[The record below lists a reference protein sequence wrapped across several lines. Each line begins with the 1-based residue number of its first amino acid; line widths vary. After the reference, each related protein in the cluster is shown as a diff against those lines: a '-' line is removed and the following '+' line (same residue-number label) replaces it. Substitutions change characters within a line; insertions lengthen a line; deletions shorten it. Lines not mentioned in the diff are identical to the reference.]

1 MSLGKEALAALLKYH
16 DDLYY
21 NQDAPVLSDAEYDE
35 LKRQYVEFYG
45 EYDYVP
51 GEASADSIKF
61 EHPVPVTSLDKVQ
74 VTEVNKLKTHLER
87 LWPVIIQPKMDGLTL
102 VSYPDNDEVI
112 MGTIDYKH
120 VTRGN
125 GTIGEIVTSKV
136 YAGVDGIGTT
146 GIIVHKAVRSE
157 VVMLKQ
163 YFDPINKKRIAEG
176 KEPFK
181 NLRNAAA
188 GMLRNKDVSKVE
200 GLKAF
205 AYNII
210 SEEENFCTAEQQIEI
225 LKDWKWNTV
234 DTYIPKTIDEAIEYI
249 TTYDEKYR
257 DDLEYEI
264 DGLVIKHNGN
274 KKFGQTAHHPNNAI
288 AVKFEAE
295 GGWTTLN
302 KVVWQVGRTG
312 KIVPVAE
319 FEPIEILNAEV
330 SRATLHN
337 YGVMKAMDLV
347 GIIHKGKYHNPLTQ
361 VYVIKANDVIPRI
374 IKVKQPNVTDS
385 NLYVNIINEPTC
397 CPECKGKVEKLND
410 QLFCINPDCPAK
422 LQGQIE
428 LLASRDALNI
438 EGLSEMT
445 IEKMTSYVKE
455 NNLEL
460 LKPLNFTLPFY
471 MTYNDILKLE
481 GFAPVSAKK
490 LYDNIQKAKDTE
502 LKRFIYASCIPLIG
516 RSASEAMA
524 NRLRTVEALIEDVD
538 NNYSETSTINDFGP
552 KMINSLK
559 EYGREHFGLLWEA
572 GVRPRPVTKEIKKA
586 DVQLTI
592 VITGA
597 FDIPRK
603 EIETMIKDAGH
614 KTSGSVSKKTSY
626 LLASLGEEGTT
637 KYIKAKELDIPII
650 NTINEL
656 KELL

>member
-35 LKRQYVEFYG
+35 LKRQYVELYG

-51 GEASADSIKF
+51 GEASADSVKF
-61 EHPVPVTSLDKVQ
+61 EHPVRVTSLDKVQ
-74 VTEVNKLKTHLER
+74 VTEVDKLKAHLER

-302 KVVWQVGRTG
+302 RVVWQVGRTG

-330 SRATLHN
+330 TRATLHN
-337 YGVMKAMDLV
+337 YGIMKAMDL
-347 GIIHKGKYHNPLTQ
+347 IAILHKGKYHNPLTK
-361 VYVIKANDVIPRI
+361 VYVIKANDVIPKI
-374 IKVKQPNVTDS
+374 IKVEQPDVTDS
-385 NLYVNIINEPTC
+385 NIYMDLIHEPTC
-397 CPECKGKVEKLND
+397 CPECKGEVEKLND

-445 IEKMTSYVKE
+445 IEKMIQYVKE
-455 NNLEL
+455 NKLDL
-460 LKPLNFTLPFY
+460 FRPLDFTLPFWF
-471 MTYNDILKLE
+471 TYEEILKLP

-502 LKRFIYASCIPLIG
+502 LKRFIYASNIPLIG

-524 NRLRTVEALIEDVD
+524 NTLLTVEALVEEID
-538 NNYSETSTINDFGP
+538 NFEKTSQIPDFGP

-559 EYGREHFGLLWEA
+559 KYGQGHFSLLWDA
-572 GVRPRPVTKEIKKA
+572 GVRPRPVEKVVKKA

-626 LLASLGEEGTT
+626 LLASPGEEGTT

>member
-35 LKRQYVEFYG
+35 LKRQYVELYG

-302 KVVWQVGRTG
+302 KIVWQVGRTG
-312 KIVPVAE
+312 K
-319 FEPIEILNAEV
+319 
-330 SRATLHN
+330 
-337 YGVMKAMDLV
+337 
-347 GIIHKGKYHNPLTQ
+347 
-361 VYVIKANDVIPRI
+361 
-374 IKVKQPNVTDS
+374 
-385 NLYVNIINEPTC
+385 
-397 CPECKGKVEKLND
+397 
-410 QLFCINPDCPAK
+410 
-422 LQGQIE
+422 
-428 LLASRDALNI
+428 
-438 EGLSEMT
+438 
-445 IEKMTSYVKE
+445 
-455 NNLEL
+455 
-460 LKPLNFTLPFY
+460 
-471 MTYNDILKLE
+471 
-481 GFAPVSAKK
+481 
-490 LYDNIQKAKDTE
+490 
-502 LKRFIYASCIPLIG
+502 
-516 RSASEAMA
+516 
-524 NRLRTVEALIEDVD
+524 
-538 NNYSETSTINDFGP
+538 
-552 KMINSLK
+552 
-559 EYGREHFGLLWEA
+559 
-572 GVRPRPVTKEIKKA
+572 
-586 DVQLTI
+586 
-592 VITGA
+592 
-597 FDIPRK
+597 
-603 EIETMIKDAGH
+603 
-614 KTSGSVSKKTSY
+614 
-626 LLASLGEEGTT
+626 
-637 KYIKAKELDIPII
+637 
-650 NTINEL
+650 
-656 KELL
+656 

>member
-1 MSLGKEALAALLKYH
+1 MSLGKEALAGLLKYH

-35 LKRQYVEFYG
+35 LKRQYVELYG

-74 VTEVNKLKTHLER
+74 ITEVNKLKTHLER

-102 VSYPDNDEVI
+102 VSYADKD
-112 MGTIDYKH
+112 

-125 GTIGEIVTSKV
+125 GSIGEVVTSKTTNV
-136 YAGVDGIGTT
+136 EGIGKRIGTT
-146 GIIVHKAVRSE
+146 IRSE

-163 YFDPINKKRIAEG
+163 FLEPINKKRVAEG

-188 GMLRNKDVSKVE
+188 GMLRNKDITKVE
-200 GLKAF
+200 GLRAY
-205 AYNII
+205 AYNFVRD
-210 SEEENFCTAEQQIEI
+210 EEINDAEGQI
-225 LKDWKWNTV
+225 LSLRSWGWNTV
-234 DTYIPKTIDEAIEYI
+234 DYFSPSTIDEAIEYI

-274 KKFGQTAHHPNNAI
+274 KIFGQTAHHPNNAI

-302 KVVWQVGRTG
+302 RVVWQVGRTG

-319 FEPIEILNAEV
+319 FEPIDILNSEV

-337 YGVMKAMDLV
+337 YGIMKAMDLV
-347 GIIHKGKYHNPLTQ
+347 GILHKGKYHNPLTQ
-361 VYVIKANDVIPRI
+361 VYVIKANDVIPKI
-374 IKVKQPNVTDS
+374 IKVKQPDANDP
-385 NLYVNIINEPTC
+385 NLYVDIIHEPKC
-397 CPECKGKVEKLND
+397 CPECNGEVEKFND

-445 IEKMTSYVKE
+445 IEKMIQYVKE
-455 NNLEL
+455 NKLDL
-460 LKPLNFTLPFY
+460 FRPLDFTLPFLF
-471 MTYNDILKLE
+471 TYEEILKLP

-502 LKRFIYASCIPLIG
+502 LKRFIYASNIPLIG

-524 NRLRTVEALIEDVD
+524 NTLLTVEALVEEIDEF
-538 NNYSETSTINDFGP
+538 EKTSQIQDFGP

-559 EYGREHFGLLWEA
+559 KYGQGHFSLLWDA
-572 GVRPRPVTKEIKKA
+572 GVRPRPVEKVVKKA
-586 DVQLTI
+586 DVQLII

-626 LLASLGEEGTT
+626 LLASPGEEGTI
-637 KYIKAKELDIPII
+637 KHIKAKELNIPII
-650 NTINEL
+650 NTLNEL

>member
-35 LKRQYVEFYG
+35 LKRQYVELYG

-51 GEASADSIKF
+51 GEASADSVKF
-61 EHPVPVTSLDKVQ
+61 EHPVRVTSLDKVQ
-74 VTEVNKLKTHLER
+74 VTEVDKLKTHLER

-102 VSYPDNDEVI
+102 VSYADKD
-112 MGTIDYKH
+112 

-125 GTIGEIVTSKV
+125 GSIGEVVTSKTTNV
-136 YAGVDGIGTT
+136 EGIGKRIGTT
-146 GIIVHKAVRSE
+146 IRSE

-163 YFDPINKKRIAEG
+163 YFEPINKKRIAEG
-176 KEPFK
+176 KDPFK

-188 GMLRNKDVSKVE
+188 GMLRNKDISKVE
-200 GLKAF
+200 GLRAY
-205 AYNII
+205 AYNFVRD
-210 SEEENFCTAEQQIEI
+210 EEINDAEGQI
-225 LKDWKWNTV
+225 LSLRSWGWNTV
-234 DTYIPKTIDEAIEYI
+234 DYFRPSTIEEAIEYI
-249 TTYDEKYR
+249 ITYDEKYR

-264 DGLVIKHNGN
+264 DGLVIKHDGS
-274 KKFGQTAHHPNNAI
+274 KIFGQTAHHPNNAI

-302 KVVWQVGRTG
+302 RVVWQVGRTG

-337 YGVMKAMDLV
+337 YGIMKAMDLI
-347 GIIHKGKYHNPLTQ
+347 GILHKGKGHNPLTK
-361 VYVIKANDVIPRI
+361 VYVIKANDVIPKI
-374 IKVKQPNVTDS
+374 IKVEQPNANDP
-385 NLYVNIINEPTC
+385 NLYVDIINEPTC
-397 CPECKGKVEKLND
+397 CPECKGEVEKLND

-445 IEKMTSYVKE
+445 IEKMIQYVKE
-455 NNLEL
+455 NKLDL
-460 LKPLNFTLPFY
+460 FRPLDFTLPFWF
-471 MTYNDILKLE
+471 TYEEILKLP

-502 LKRFIYASCIPLIG
+502 LKRFIYASNIPLIG

-524 NRLRTVEALIEDVD
+524 NTLLTVEALVEEID
-538 NNYSETSTINDFGP
+538 NFEKTSQIPDFGP

-559 EYGREHFGLLWEA
+559 KYGQGHFSILWEA
-572 GVRPRPVTKEIKKA
+572 GVRPRPVEKVVKKA

-603 EIETMIKDAGH
+603 EIETMIKDSGH

-626 LLASLGEEGTT
+626 LLASPGEEGTT
-637 KYIKAKELDIPII
+637 KYIKAKELNIPII
-650 NTINEL
+650 NTLNEL

>member
-1 MSLGKEALAALLKYH
+1 MSLGREALAALLKYH

-21 NQDAPVLSDAEYDE
+21 NQDKPELSDAEYDA
-35 LKRQYVEFYG
+35 LKNQYVELYG

-51 GEASADSIKF
+51 GQAAEDSIKF
-61 EHPVPVTSLDKVQ
+61 EHPVKVTSLDKVQ
-74 VTEVNKLKTHLER
+74 VTEIDKLKAHLER

-102 VSYPDNDEVI
+102 VSYLDKD
-112 MGTIDYKH
+112 

-125 GTIGEIVTSKV
+125 GSIGEVVTSKT
-136 YAGVDGIGTT
+136 ANIEGMGKRLGTT
-146 GIIVHKAVRSE
+146 IRSE

-163 YFDPINKKRIAEG
+163 YLEPINNKRIAEG

-188 GMLRNKDVSKVE
+188 GMLRNKDISKVE
-200 GLKAF
+200 GLRAY
-205 AYNII
+205 AYNFVRD
-210 SEEENFCTAEQQIEI
+210 EEMNDAEGQI
-225 LKDWKWNTV
+225 LSLRSWGWNTV
-234 DTYIPKTIDEAIEYI
+234 DYFKPTTIEEAIEYI

-264 DGLVIKHNGN
+264 DGLVIKHDGS
-274 KKFGQTAHHPNNAI
+274 KMFGETSHHPNNAV

-319 FEPIEILNAEV
+319 FEPIEILNSEV
-330 SRATLHN
+330 TRATLHN
-337 YGVMKAMDLV
+337 YGIMKAMDL
-347 GIIHKGKYHNPLTQ
+347 IAILHKGKYHNPLTK
-361 VYVIKANDVIPRI
+361 VYVIKANDVIPKI
-374 IKVKQPNVTDS
+374 IKVEQPDVTDS
-385 NLYVNIINEPTC
+385 NIYMDLIHEPKC
-397 CPECKGKVEKLND
+397 CPECKGEVEKLND
-410 QLFCINPDCPAK
+410 QLFCTNPDCPAK

-445 IEKMTSYVKE
+445 IEKMIEYVKT
-455 NNLEL
+455 NGLEL
-460 LKPLNFTLPFY
+460 EKPLLFTLPLYFSY
-471 MTYNDILKLE
+471 EDILKLP

-502 LKRFIYASCIPLIG
+502 LKRFIYASNIPLIG

-524 NRLRTVEALIEDVD
+524 NTLLNVDALVDEIDHFSRTASID
-538 NNYSETSTINDFGP
+538 DFGP

-559 EYGREHFGLLWEA
+559 KYGQFHFSILWEA
-572 GVRPRPVTKEIKKA
+572 GVRPRPVEKQVKKA
-586 DVQLTI
+586 ETQLTI

-626 LLASLGEEGTT
+626 LLASPGEEGTN
-637 KYIKAKELDIPII
+637 KYSAAKTLNIPII
-650 NTINEL
+650 NTLNEL

>member
-1 MSLGKEALAALLKYH
+1 MSLGKEALAALLRHH

-21 NQDAPVLSDAEYDE
+21 NQDAPILSDAEYDE
-35 LKRQYVEFYG
+35 IKRQYVELYG

-74 VTEVNKLKTHLER
+74 VTEVDKLKAHLER

-302 KVVWQVGRTG
+302 RVVWQVGRTG

-337 YGVMKAMDLV
+337 YGIMKAMDLI
-347 GIIHKGKYHNPLTQ
+347 GILHKGKGHNPLTK
-361 VYVIKANDVIPRI
+361 VYVIKANDVIPKI
-374 IKVKQPNVTDS
+374 IKVEQPDVSDP
-385 NLYVNIINEPTC
+385 NLYVDIINEPKC
-397 CPECKGKVEKLND
+397 CPECKGEVEKFND

-438 EGLSEMT
+438 EGLSQMT
-445 IEKMTSYVKE
+445 IEKMIQYVKE
-455 NNLEL
+455 NKLDL
-460 LKPLNFTLPFY
+460 FRPLDFTLPFWF
-471 MTYNDILKLE
+471 TYEEILKLP

-502 LKRFIYASCIPLIG
+502 LKRFIYASNIPLIG

-524 NRLRTVEALIEDVD
+524 NTLLTIEALVEEIDDFEK
-538 NNYSETSTINDFGP
+538 TSQIQDFGP

-559 EYGREHFGLLWEA
+559 KYGQGHFSLLWDA
-572 GVRPRPVTKEIKKA
+572 GVRPRPVEKVVKKA

-597 FDIPRK
+597 FDMPRK

-626 LLASLGEEGTT
+626 LLASPGEEGTN
-637 KYIKAKELDIPII
+637 KYNKAKELNVPII
-650 NTINEL
+650 NTLEEL

>member
-35 LKRQYVEFYG
+35 LKRQYVELYG

-51 GEASADSIKF
+51 GEASADSVKF
-61 EHPVPVTSLDKVQ
+61 EHPVRVTSLDKVQ
-74 VTEVNKLKTHLER
+74 VTEVDKLKAHLER

-102 VSYPDNDEVI
+102 VSYADKD
-112 MGTIDYKH
+112 

-125 GTIGEIVTSKV
+125 GSIGEVVTSKTTNV
-136 YAGVDGIGTT
+136 EGIGKRI
-146 GIIVHKAVRSE
+146 GITIRSE

-163 YFDPINKKRIAEG
+163 YFEPINKKRIAEG
-176 KEPFK
+176 KDPFK

-188 GMLRNKDVSKVE
+188 GMLRNKDISKVE
-200 GLKAF
+200 GLRAY
-205 AYNII
+205 AYNFVRD
-210 SEEENFCTAEQQIEI
+210 EEINDAEGQI
-225 LKDWKWNTV
+225 LSLRSWGWNTV
-234 DTYIPKTIDEAIEYI
+234 DYFRPSTIEEAIEYI

-264 DGLVIKHNGN
+264 DGLVIKHDGS
-274 KKFGQTAHHPNNAI
+274 KIFGQTAHHPNNAI

-337 YGVMKAMDLV
+337 YGIMKAMDLI
-347 GIIHKGKYHNPLTQ
+347 GILHKGKGHNPLTK
-361 VYVIKANDVIPRI
+361 VYVIKANDVIPKI
-374 IKVKQPNVTDS
+374 IKVEQPDVTDS
-385 NLYVNIINEPTC
+385 NIYMDLIHEPTC
-397 CPECKGKVEKLND
+397 CPECKGEVEKLND

-445 IEKMTSYVKE
+445 IEKMIQYVKE
-455 NNLEL
+455 NKLDL
-460 LKPLNFTLPFY
+460 FRPLDFTLPFWF
-471 MTYNDILKLE
+471 TYEEILKLP

-502 LKRFIYASCIPLIG
+502 LKRFIYASNIPLIG

-524 NRLRTVEALIEDVD
+524 NTLLTVEALVEEID
-538 NNYSETSTINDFGP
+538 NFEKTSQIPDFGP

-559 EYGREHFGLLWEA
+559 KYGQGHFSLLWDA
-572 GVRPRPVTKEIKKA
+572 GVRPRPVEKQVKKA
-586 DVQLTI
+586 ETQLTI

-614 KTSGSVSKKTSY
+614 KTSSSVSKKTSY
-626 LLASLGEEGTT
+626 LLASPGEEGTN
-637 KYIKAKELDIPII
+637 KYNKAKELNVPII

>member
-35 LKRQYVEFYG
+35 IKRQYVELYG

-74 VTEVNKLKTHLER
+74 VTEVDKLKAHLER

-102 VSYPDNDEVI
+102 VSYADKD
-112 MGTIDYKH
+112 

-125 GTIGEIVTSKV
+125 GSIGEVVTSKTTNV
-136 YAGVDGIGTT
+136 EGIGRRIGTT
-146 GIIVHKAVRSE
+146 IRSE

-163 YFDPINKKRIAEG
+163 YLEPINKKRIAEG
-176 KEPFK
+176 KDPFK

-188 GMLRNKDVSKVE
+188 GMLRNKDISKVE
-200 GLKAF
+200 GLRAY
-205 AYNII
+205 AYNFVRD
-210 SEEENFCTAEQQIEI
+210 EEINDAEGQI
-225 LKDWKWNTV
+225 LSLRSWGWNTV
-234 DTYIPKTIDEAIEYI
+234 DYFRPSSIEEAIEYI

-264 DGLVIKHNGN
+264 DGLVIKHDGS
-274 KKFGQTAHHPNNAI
+274 KIFGQTTHHPNNAI

-302 KVVWQVGRTG
+302 RVVWQVGRTG

-337 YGVMKAMDLV
+337 YGIMKAMDLV
-347 GIIHKGKYHNPLTQ
+347 GILHKGKYHNPLTQ
-361 VYVIKANDVIPRI
+361 VYVIKANDVIPKI
-374 IKVKQPNVTDS
+374 IKVKQPDANDP
-385 NLYVNIINEPTC
+385 NLYVDIINEPKC
-397 CPECKGKVEKLND
+397 CPECKGEVEKFND

-445 IEKMTSYVKE
+445 IEKMIQYVKE
-455 NNLEL
+455 NKLDL
-460 LKPLNFTLPFY
+460 FRPLDFTLPFWF
-471 MTYNDILKLE
+471 TYEEILKLP

-502 LKRFIYASCIPLIG
+502 LKRFIYASNIPLIG

-524 NRLRTVEALIEDVD
+524 NTLLTVEALVEEIDDFEK
-538 NNYSETSTINDFGP
+538 TSQIQDFGP

-559 EYGREHFGLLWEA
+559 KYGQGHFSLLWDA
-572 GVRPRPVTKEIKKA
+572 GVRPRPVEKVIKKA

-626 LLASLGEEGTT
+626 LLASPGEEGTI
-637 KYIKAKELDIPII
+637 KYNTAKELNIPII
-650 NTINEL
+650 NTLEKL

>member
-1 MSLGKEALAALLKYH
+1 MSIGKEALAGLLKYH

-35 LKRQYVEFYG
+35 LKKQYVELYG

-74 VTEVNKLKTHLER
+74 VTEVDKLKAHLER

-102 VSYPDNDEVI
+102 VSYADKD
-112 MGTIDYKH
+112 

-125 GTIGEIVTSKV
+125 GSIGEVVTSKTTNV
-136 YAGVDGIGTT
+136 EGIGRRIGTT
-146 GIIVHKAVRSE
+146 IRSE

-163 YFDPINKKRIAEG
+163 YFEPINKKRIAEG
-176 KEPFK
+176 KDPFK

-188 GMLRNKDVSKVE
+188 GMLRNKDISKVE
-200 GLKAF
+200 GLRAY
-205 AYNII
+205 AYNFVRD
-210 SEEENFCTAEQQIEI
+210 EEINDAEGQI
-225 LKDWKWNTV
+225 LSLRSCGWNTV
-234 DTYIPKTIDEAIEYI
+234 DYFRPSTIEEAIEYI

-257 DDLEYEI
+257 DGLEYEI

-524 NRLRTVEALIEDVD
+524 NRLRTVEVLIEDVD

-626 LLASLGEEGTT
+626 LLASPGEEGTN
-637 KYIKAKELDIPII
+637 KYNKAKVFNIPII
-650 NTINEL
+650 NTLEEL

>member
-1 MSLGKEALAALLKYH
+1 MSLGRDALAGLLRYH

-21 NQDAPVLSDAEYDE
+21 NQDKPELSDVEYDE
-35 LKRQYVEFYG
+35 LKKQYVELYG

-61 EHPVPVTSLDKVQ
+61 KHPVRVTSLDKVQ
-74 VTEVNKLKTHLER
+74 VTEVDKLKYHLKR

-102 VSYPDNDEVI
+102 VTYADKD
-112 MGTIDYKH
+112 

-125 GTIGEIVTSKV
+125 GEIGEVVTSKTTNV
-136 YAGVDGIGTT
+136 EGIGNRIGTT
-146 GIIVHKAVRSE
+146 IRSE

-163 YFDPINKKRIAEG
+163 FLEPINKKRIEEG

-188 GMLRNKDVSKVE
+188 GMLRNKDISKVE
-200 GLKAF
+200 GLRAY
-205 AYNII
+205 AYNFVRDEEIND
-210 SEEENFCTAEQQIEI
+210 SEGQI
-225 LKDWKWNTV
+225 LSLRSWNWNTV
-234 DTYIPKTIDEAIEYI
+234 DYFKPNTIEEAVEYI

-264 DGLVIKHNGN
+264 DGLVIKHNGP
-274 KKFGQTAHHPNNAI
+274 KLFGETRHHPNNAI

-295 GGWTTLN
+295 GDWTTIDN
-302 KVVWQVGRTG
+302 ITWQVGRTG
-312 KIVPVAE
+312 KITPVAE
-319 FEPIEILNAEV
+319 FRPIEILGADV

-337 YGVMKAMDLV
+337 YGIIKAL
-347 GIIHKGKYHNPLTQ
+347 GLNYIHHIGKYHNPVTE
-361 VYVIKANDVIPRI
+361 VYVVKANDVIPKI
-374 IKVKQPNVTDS
+374 IKVRNPSLETP
-385 NLYVNIINEPTC
+385 NLYANIIHEPKC
-397 CPECKGKVEKLND
+397 CPECRGSVEKVND
-410 QLFCINPDCPAK
+410 QLFCTNPDCPAK

-428 LLASRDALNI
+428 LLASREALNI

-445 IEKMTSYVKE
+445 IEKMINYVKE

-460 LKPLNFTLPFY
+460 DIPLIFSLPLYFSY
-471 MTYNDILKLE
+471 EDILKLE

-502 LKRFIYASCIPLIG
+502 LKRFIYASNIPLIG

-524 NRLRTVEALIEDVD
+524 NTLLNLDTLVEEINDF
-538 NNYSETSTINDFGP
+538 SKTSQIPDFGP

-559 EYGREHFGLLWEA
+559 TYGQLHFGILYEA
-572 GVRPRPVTKEIKKA
+572 GVRPRDVETVVKKA
-586 DVQLTI
+586 ENQLTF
-592 VITGA
+592 VITGS

-603 EIETMIKDAGH
+603 EIETMIKNAGH

-626 LLASLGEEGTT
+626 LLASPGEESTT
-637 KYIKAKELDIPII
+637 KYKKAQELGINII
-650 NTINEL
+650 HTLNEL
-656 KELL
+656 EELL

>member
-1 MSLGKEALAALLKYH
+1 
-16 DDLYY
+16 
-21 NQDAPVLSDAEYDE
+21 
-35 LKRQYVEFYG
+35 
-45 EYDYVP
+45 
-51 GEASADSIKF
+51 
-61 EHPVPVTSLDKVQ
+61 
-74 VTEVNKLKTHLER
+74 
-87 LWPVIIQPKMDGLTL
+87 
-102 VSYPDNDEVI
+102 
-112 MGTIDYKH
+112 
-120 VTRGN
+120 
-125 GTIGEIVTSKV
+125 
-136 YAGVDGIGTT
+136 
-146 GIIVHKAVRSE
+146 
-157 VVMLKQ
+157 
-163 YFDPINKKRIAEG
+163 
-176 KEPFK
+176 
-181 NLRNAAA
+181 
-188 GMLRNKDVSKVE
+188 
-200 GLKAF
+200 
-205 AYNII
+205 
-210 SEEENFCTAEQQIEI
+210 
-225 LKDWKWNTV
+225 
-234 DTYIPKTIDEAIEYI
+234 
-249 TTYDEKYR
+249 
-257 DDLEYEI
+257 
-264 DGLVIKHNGN
+264 
-274 KKFGQTAHHPNNAI
+274 
-288 AVKFEAE
+288 
-295 GGWTTLN
+295 
-302 KVVWQVGRTG
+302 
-312 KIVPVAE
+312 
-319 FEPIEILNAEV
+319 
-330 SRATLHN
+330 
-337 YGVMKAMDLV
+337 MDLV

-460 LKPLNFTLPFY
+460 SKPLNFTLPFY

-490 LYDNIQKAKDTE
+490 LYDNIQKAKDIE

-626 LLASLGEEGTT
+626 LLASPGEEGTN
-637 KYIKAKELDIPII
+637 KYDKAKVFNIPII
-650 NTINEL
+650 NTLEEL

>member
-1 MSLGKEALAALLKYH
+1 MSLGKEALAGLLKYH

-35 LKRQYVEFYG
+35 LKKQYVELYG

-51 GEASADSIKF
+51 GEASVDSIKF

-74 VTEVNKLKTHLER
+74 VTEVDKLKAHLER

-102 VSYPDNDEVI
+102 VSYADKD
-112 MGTIDYKH
+112 

-125 GTIGEIVTSKV
+125 GSIGEVVTSKTTNV
-136 YAGVDGIGTT
+136 EGIGRRIGTT
-146 GIIVHKAVRSE
+146 IRSE

-163 YFDPINKKRIAEG
+163 YFEPINKKRIAEG
-176 KEPFK
+176 KDPFK

-188 GMLRNKDVSKVE
+188 GMLRNKDISKVE
-200 GLKAF
+200 GLRAY
-205 AYNII
+205 AYNFVRD
-210 SEEENFCTAEQQIEI
+210 EEINDAEGQI
-225 LKDWKWNTV
+225 LSLRSWGWNTV
-234 DTYIPKTIDEAIEYI
+234 DYFRPSTIEEAIEYI

-626 LLASLGEEGTT
+626 LLASPGEEGTN
-637 KYIKAKELDIPII
+637 KYDKAKVFNIPII
-650 NTINEL
+650 NTLEEL

>member
-1 MSLGKEALAALLKYH
+1 MSLGREALAALLKYH

-21 NQDAPVLSDAEYDE
+21 NQDKPELSDAEYDA
-35 LKRQYVEFYG
+35 LKNQYVELYG

-51 GEASADSIKF
+51 GQAAEDSIKF
-61 EHPVPVTSLDKVQ
+61 EHPVKVTSLDKVQ
-74 VTEVNKLKTHLER
+74 VTEIDKLTAHLER

-102 VSYPDNDEVI
+102 VSYLDKD
-112 MGTIDYKH
+112 

-125 GTIGEIVTSKV
+125 GSIGEVVTSKT
-136 YAGVDGIGTT
+136 ANIEGMGKRLGTT
-146 GIIVHKAVRSE
+146 IRSE

-163 YFDPINKKRIAEG
+163 YFEPINNKRIAEG

-188 GMLRNKDVSKVE
+188 GMLRNKDISKVE
-200 GLKAF
+200 GLRAY
-205 AYNII
+205 AYNFVRD
-210 SEEENFCTAEQQIEI
+210 EEINDAEGQI
-225 LKDWKWNTV
+225 LSLRSWGWNTV
-234 DTYIPKTIDEAIEYI
+234 DYFKPTTIEEAIEYI

-257 DDLEYEI
+257 NDLDYEI
-264 DGLVIKHNGN
+264 DGLVIKHDGS
-274 KKFGQTAHHPNNAI
+274 KMFGETAHHPNNAV

-319 FEPIEILNAEV
+319 FEPIEILNSEV
-330 SRATLHN
+330 TRATLHN
-337 YGVMKAMDLV
+337 YGIMKAMDL
-347 GIIHKGKYHNPLTQ
+347 IAILHKGKYHNPLTK
-361 VYVIKANDVIPRI
+361 VYVIKANDVIPKI
-374 IKVKQPNVTDS
+374 IKVEQPDVTDS
-385 NLYVNIINEPTC
+385 NIYMDLIHEPTC
-397 CPECKGKVEKLND
+397 CPECKGEVEKLND
-410 QLFCINPDCPAK
+410 QLFCTNPDCPAK

-445 IEKMTSYVKE
+445 IEKMIEYVKI
-455 NNLEL
+455 NGLEL
-460 LKPLNFTLPFY
+460 EKPLLFTLPLYFSY
-471 MTYNDILKLE
+471 EDILKLP
-481 GFAPVSAKK
+481 GFAPVSARK

-502 LKRFIYASCIPLIG
+502 LKRFIYASNIPLIG

-524 NRLRTVEALIEDVD
+524 NTLLNVDALVEEIDHFSRTASID
-538 NNYSETSTINDFGP
+538 DFGP

-559 EYGREHFGLLWEA
+559 KYGQLHFSLLWEA
-572 GVRPRPVTKEIKKA
+572 GVRPRPVEKQVKKA
-586 DVQLTI
+586 ETQLTI

-626 LLASLGEEGTT
+626 LLASPGEEGTT